1 MNDPVIEITLTKNSE
16 FRRLPQIEVYR
27 TESGEY
33 FFRDV
38 EIVTKAIASCLN
50 RLDSME
56 FASVLIAVKVFSMSE
71 RERRI

>member
-1 MNDPVIEITLTKNSE
+1 MNDPVIEIRLTTNSDSQE
-16 FRRLPQIEVYR
+16 LPQIEIYQ

-38 EIVTKAIASCLN
+38 EIITEAIASCLS
-50 RLDSME
+50 RLDTME
-56 FASVLIAVKVFSMSE
+56 FTSVLIAVKVLSISQ